1 MAGPVRTQEDVTRV
15 VLRLLAQAERT
26 DFDDEA
32 RALTAKAAE
41 LAQTHAVTEAMVDA
55 FRSAGERARPTRI
68 DVRYSAN
75 KSFLTQRITLLATV
89 AEANDCTTL
98 YAAGDPT
105 AELFGFEDD
114 LRFVQVLYTSL
125 LTQMTRQGDR
135 ALASVE
141 AGVRMRNRYAWRRQF
156 YIGFVVALGP
166 RLQET
171 RRLVVAEA
179 DRRYPGKAEL
189 VLVGRKAEVD
199 QLVRSAYPRLR
210 KNGGRSTIS
219 DPNAFDRGKAA
230 GRQADISGGRV
241 PRGAAGYVGQE
252 AQREVTGR

>member
-1 MAGPVRTQEDVTRV
+1 
-15 VLRLLAQAERT
+15 
-26 DFDDEA
+26 
-32 RALTAKAAE
+32 
-41 LAQTHAVTEAMVDA
+41 
-55 FRSAGERARPTRI
+55 
-68 DVRYSAN
+68 
-75 KSFLTQRITLLATV
+75 
-89 AEANDCTTL
+89 
-98 YAAGDPT
+98 
-105 AELFGFEDD
+105 
-114 LRFVQVLYTSL
+114 
-125 LTQMTRQGDR
+125 
-135 ALASVE
+135 
-141 AGVRMRNRYAWRRQF
+141 
-156 YIGFVVALGP
+156 VALGP

-171 RRLVVAEA
+171 RRRVVAEA